1 MSRKLLLDPER
12 NWDEYMRIFVGNK
25 RMEYDLALEMMD
37 LTTGPVDSVKDQIPD
52 GFDVFFGR
60 AD

>member
-25 RMEYDLALEMMD
+25 RTEYHLALEMMD
-37 LTTGPVDSVKDQIPD
+37 LTTQSVDSAKDQIPD

-60 AD
+60 DD